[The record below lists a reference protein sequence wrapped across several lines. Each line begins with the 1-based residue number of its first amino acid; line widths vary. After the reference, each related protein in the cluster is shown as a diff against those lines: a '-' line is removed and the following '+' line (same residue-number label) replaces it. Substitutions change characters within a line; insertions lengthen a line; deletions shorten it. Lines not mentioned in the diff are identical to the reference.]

1 MSPARSWLPW
11 YVSLAL
17 IWGLSFYFIELGLE
31 MFTPVGV
38 AFGRIAFGTITL
50 IIVVAITRSP
60 LPPRWAWKHIF
71 VVSLFWVST
80 PAMLYAFGQT
90 RVTSATAGIINAAT
104 PLMTLLAIL
113 IAFPEEKPTRRRIV
127 GLFIGFIGILTV
139 IGVWK
144 LGGENDPLGIAALV
158 AAVACYGIA
167 FPYTRRYLNGPTITQ
182 RIDPIGMALV
192 LLLGGLVVTAPIVA
206 ITGVVDSP
214 FEPSAFVAILLLGV
228 LGSGLASV
236 LNFKLV
242 AASDATTA
250 STVTYFTPLVAILAG
265 VYLLNETLSW
275 NQPLGALLV
284 VLGAAIAQGV
294 INGRIDPWRKKRI
307 N

>member
-1 MSPARSWLPW
+1 M
-11 YVSLAL
+11 
-17 IWGLSFYFIELGLE
+17 
-31 MFTPVGV
+31 
-38 AFGRIAFGTITL
+38 
-50 IIVVAITRSP
+50 
-60 LPPRWAWKHIF
+60 
-71 VVSLFWVST
+71 
-80 PAMLYAFGQT
+80 
-90 RVTSATAGIINAAT
+90 
-104 PLMTLLAIL
+104 
-113 IAFPEEKPTRRRIV
+113 
-127 GLFIGFIGILTV
+127 TV

-214 FEPSAFVAILLLGV
+214 WRPSSFIAILMLGV

-250 STVTYFTPLVAILAG
+250 STVTYFTPLVAIIAG
-265 VYLLNETLSW
+265 VYLLNETLTW
-275 NQPLGALLV
+275 NEPVGAIFV

-294 INGRIDPWRKKRI
+294 INGRMGSWRSIRK
-307 N
+307 

>member
-1 MSPARSWLPW
+1 
-11 YVSLAL
+11 
-17 IWGLSFYFIELGLE
+17 
-31 MFTPVGV
+31 
-38 AFGRIAFGTITL
+38 
-50 IIVVAITRSP
+50 
-60 LPPRWAWKHIF
+60 
-71 VVSLFWVST
+71 
-80 PAMLYAFGQT
+80 MLYAFGQT

-127 GLFIGFIGILTV
+127 GLFIGFIGIMTV

-214 FEPSAFVAILLLGV
+214 WRPSSFIAILMLGV

-250 STVTYFTPLVAILAG
+250 STVTYFTPLVAIIAG
-265 VYLLNETLSW
+265 VYLLNETLTW
-275 NQPLGALLV
+275 N
-284 VLGAAIAQGV
+284 
-294 INGRIDPWRKKRI
+294 
-307 N
+307 